1 MESIELTSKIWSRQ
15 NIILRNGSIK
25 YTHERPNTQHL
36 LIKNRVY
43 DIYSLQMDFISITH
57 GRWST
62 YNLLVRIGIGVHTSY
77 TLEIVHT
84 TFNLERWSTHPIL
97 MRDGDYS
104 IYS

>member
-1 MESIELTSKIWSRQ
+1 MENTIF
-15 NIILRNGSIK
+15 
-25 YTHERPNTQHL
+25 THERPNIQHL

-84 TFNLERWSTHPIL
+84 TFNLERLSTHHLL
-97 MRDGDYS
+97 MRDGDNS